1 MKEKVG
7 FTIWFLS
14 TLLSVMS
21 IPIAPHSL
29 APLVSLLL
37 GVIVFVRTYS
47 QTYRTG
53 TLFPVSAGAYLLYSV
68 VVFETARTHWLN
80 RTVSFATAPGF
91 FIIIILIIAVFLGIA
106 VFSQRDSLRSL
117 WKLIFRH
124 K

>member
-68 VVFETARTHWLN
+68 VVFETARTHWL
-80 RTVSFATAPGF
+80 VSFATAPGF